1 MEIMLNTEI
10 RKLVI
15 KILDNLIENG
25 PQWKQGMDIH
35 HFNKRKRRGH
45 LPLDCSL
52 EDYNQ
57 MIVNI
62 AKELDSET
70 YLYVKDIFEQRY
82 FVFGDNYWIAIIGE
96 DGIMETAFPPNN
108 YSKYLSI
115 DEGYIFLGT
124 VQEVRSDEL

>member
-1 MEIMLNTEI
+1 MLNTEI

-15 KILDNLIENG
+15 KILDNLIEDG
-25 PQWKQGMDIH
+25 PQWKHGMDIH

-45 LPLDCSL
+45 LPLDWSL

-57 MIVNI
+57 LIVNI
-62 AKELDSET
+62 VKELDSET
-70 YLYVKDIFEQRY
+70 NLYFKEIFKQRY
-82 FVFGDNYWIAIIGE
+82 YVIGDKYWIDIIGE

-108 YSKYLSI
+108 YSKYLSK

-124 VQEVRSDEL
+124 VQEVRSDGL